1 MIFGK
6 TSLSIR
12 LELEGR
18 VLYHISQDEITD
30 LITIGRDPENTWQVP
45 HEDRLTHGRHAWI
58 EKKKN
63 KLILVNK
70 GENGIYFQGRKITRC
85 LRTVLR

>member
-18 VLYHISQDEITD
+18 VLYHITQNEMTD
-30 LITIGRDPENTWQVP
+30 LITIGRDPGNTWQVP
-45 HEDRLTHGRHAWI
+45 HEDRLTH
-58 EKKKN
+58 
-63 KLILVNK
+63 
-70 GENGIYFQGRKITRC
+70 
-85 LRTVLR
+85 